1 MVCQIEKLHL
11 LILSSDIFLVAFC
24 TDILG
29 VYERCYYL
37 IL

>member
-11 LILSSDIFLVAFC
+11 LILSSEIFLVAFC

-29 VYERCYYL
+29 FMKDV
-37 IL
+37 IT